1 MTSLVFMRY
10 FLGIEGFKS
19 ILKCHRVI
27 SEEFEMTDL
36 VLIRLRESTY
46 NSKFNPS
53 YWVISYD
60 IPRSRKE
67 KVKNRLKVQIRL
79 N

>member
-1 MTSLVFMRY
+1 MTSLVLMRY

-36 VLIRLRESTY
+36 VL
-46 NSKFNPS
+46 
-53 YWVISYD
+53 V
-60 IPRSRKE
+60 RSRACKD
-67 KVKNRLKVQIRL
+67 KVQIQSYL
-79 N
+79 LGNLK